1 MKNNVDS
8 RYLGVLS
15 EVKSA
20 MQPNGKGMQAT
31 ILSSKGVATGNF
43 LSRSLRSGRR
53 GFDQLRL
60 ASRHEQYLVRESHS
74 LDFEKPRN
82 WCVL

>member
-20 MQPNGKGMQAT
+20 MQPNGKGLQAT
-31 ILSSKGVATGNF
+31 ILSSKGVATEI
-43 LSRSLRSGRR
+43 SSPHR
-53 GFDQLRL
+53 
-60 ASRHEQYLVRESHS
+60 
-74 LDFEKPRN
+74 
-82 WCVL
+82 CVPGEGTLTSSD